1 MFELKNPEW
10 ADYEAPYYLETEYVR
25 EMAIL
30 IQIDDPEQAEAVLE
44 ECWIGTFSNDVEM
57 AEHIASE
64 ANAEYNLE
72 KLLTEN
78 PIGVNKYYVKI
89 DYDQFARDL
98 MMGDVEIL
106 YNLDGIQLTYIWCRY

>member
-30 IQIDDPEQAEAVLE
+30 IQIDDPDQAEAKLE

-64 ANAEYNLE
+64 ASAEYELEQLLE
-72 KLLTEN
+72 KN
-78 PIGVNKYYVKI
+78 PVGVPSRYVKI
-89 DYDQFARDL
+89 DYEQFARDL
-98 MMGDVEIL
+98 MMGDVEVL
-106 YNLDGIQLTYIWCRY
+106 YNLDGIHLTYIWANY

>member
-10 ADYEAPYYLETEYVR
+10 EDYQAPYYLETEYVR

-30 IQIDDPEQAEAVLE
+30 IEIDDPEVAEAKLE
-44 ECWIGTFSNDVEM
+44 ECWVGTFSTDVEM

-64 ANAEYNLE
+64 ANAEWDLE

-78 PIGVNKYYVKI
+78 PIGIPKYYVKI
-89 DYDQFARDL
+89 DYEQYARDL
-98 MMGDVEIL
+98 LMGDVEIL
-106 YNLDGIQLTYIWCRY
+106 YNLDGIDITYIWSRY